1 MMLRATAA
9 ATLGFFYVDTPAQ
22 PFPVIWVNVS
32 YQKEKNEN

>member
-9 ATLGFFYVDTPAQ
+9 ATLGFYVDTPAQ